1 MKCNVFGKKVL
12 FAAAAVIMS
21 AFVLASCSDGSDD
34 DPLSFGPGPESVDNA
49 DQIENNADQIE
60 HNTDPIESL
69 VTEDTVKVVDFRKVG
84 TGNQASAAFDFA
96 NWDSVSGMQEPIGKY
111 TADGLELDVKD
122 SWDGAYKLGVNSID
136 LSEVKKVTVVYKV
149 EEGFTYSDAKNNKM
163 NVMFVSAEDKSFK
176 AIEVNMIDFA
186 AETPSTT
193 WKPETSDSIYAK
205 DWEGSGCSAANMASI
220 NAIMLDTKTGVGKLT
235 VMGIVLSK

>member
-49 DQIENNADQIE
+49 DQIEHNADL
-60 HNTDPIESL
+60 IESL
-69 VTEDTVKVVDFRKVG
+69 VTEDTVKVIDFRKVG
-84 TGNQASAAFDFA
+84 AGNQASAAFDFA
-96 NWDSVSGMQEPIGKY
+96 NWDSVSGLQEPIGKY

-136 LSEVKKVTVVYKV
+136 LSAVKKVTVVYKV
-149 EEGFTYSDAKNNKM
+149 EEGFTYSDSENNKM
-163 NVMFVSAEDKSFK
+163 NVMFVSAEDKSYK

-193 WKPETSDSIYAK
+193 WKNETSDNIYPK
-205 DWEGSGCSAANMASI
+205 TWESCKEANMASI
-220 NAIMLDTKTGVGKLT
+220 SAIMLNTMSGVGKLT

>member
-34 DPLSFGPGPESVDNA
+34 DPLSFGTGLGSLDK
-49 DQIENNADQIE
+49 
-60 HNTDPIESL
+60 TDPIESL
-69 VTEDTVKVVDFRKVG
+69 VTEDTVKVIDFRKVG
-84 TGNQASAAFDFA
+84 TGNQASAVFDFA
-96 NWDSVSGMQEPIGKY
+96 NWDSVSGMQESIGKY
-111 TADGLELDVKD
+111 TADGLELNVNK

-136 LSEVKKVTVVYKV
+136 LSAVKKVTVVYKV
-149 EEGFTYSDAKNNKM
+149 EEGFSYSDGENNKM
-163 NVMFVSAEDKSFK
+163 NVMFVSAEDESFK
-176 AIEVNMIDFA
+176 ATEVNMIDFA

-193 WKPETSDSIYAK
+193 WKNETSDNIYPK
-205 DWEGSGCSAANMASI
+205 TWESCKEANMASI
-220 NAIMLDTKTGVGKLT
+220 NAIMLNTMSGVGKLT

>member
-12 FAAAAVIMS
+12 FAAAAVVMS

-34 DPLSFGPGPESVDNA
+34 DPLSSGTGLGSLDK
-49 DQIENNADQIE
+49 
-60 HNTDPIESL
+60 TDPIESL
-69 VTEDTVKVVDFRKVG
+69 VTEDTVRVVDFRKVG

-96 NWDSVSGMQEPIGKY
+96 NWDSVSGSDKPIGKY
-111 TADGLELDVKD
+111 TADGLELDVKE

-149 EEGFTYSDAKNNKM
+149 EEGFKYSDPKNNKM
-163 NVMFVSAEDKSFK
+163 NVMFVSADSGEPDYK
-176 AIEVNMIDFA
+176 ATEVNLIDFA

-193 WKPETSDSIYAK
+193 WKTETLDNIYAK
-205 DWEGSGCSAANMASI
+205 DWEGSGCTAANMTSI
-220 NAIMLDTKTGVGKLT
+220 KAIMLNTMSGVGKLT

>member
-49 DQIENNADQIE
+49 DQIEHNA
-60 HNTDPIESL
+60 DPIESL
-69 VTEDTVKVVDFRKVG
+69 VTEDTVRVVDFRKVG

-96 NWDSVSGMQEPIGKY
+96 NYDSVSGSDKPIGKY
-111 TADGLELDVKD
+111 TADGLELDVNE

-149 EEGFTYSDAKNNKM
+149 EEGFTYSDSENNKM
-163 NVMFVSAEDKSFK
+163 NVMFVSADSGAPDYK
-176 AIEVNMIDFA
+176 ATDVNMIEFA
-186 AETPSTT
+186 VETPSTT
-193 WKPETSDSIYAK
+193 WKSETSDNIYPKTWDNCKEAKMVSI
-205 DWEGSGCSAANMASI
+205 S
-220 NAIMLDTKTGVGKLT
+220 AIMLNTMSGVGKLT

>member
-21 AFVLASCSDGSDD
+21 AFVLSSCSDGSDD
-34 DPLSFGPGPESVDNA
+34 DPLSSVPGLGSLD
-49 DQIENNADQIE
+49 
-60 HNTDPIESL
+60 NTDPIESL
-69 VTEDTVKVVDFRKVG
+69 VTEDTVRVVDFRKVG

-96 NWDSVSGMQEPIGKY
+96 NWDSVSGSEKPIGKY
-111 TADGLELDVKD
+111 TADGLELDVKE

-136 LSEVKKVTVVYKV
+136 LSAVKKVTVVYKV
-149 EEGFTYSDAKNNKM
+149 EEGFTYSDSKNNKM
-163 NVMFVSAEDKSFK
+163 NVMFVSAEDKSYK
-176 AIEVNMIDFA
+176 ATEVNMIEFA

-193 WKPETSDSIYAK
+193 WKSETSDNIYPK
-205 DWEGSGCSAANMASI
+205 TWDSCKEANMTSI
-220 NAIMLDTKTGVGKLT
+220 KAIMLNTMSGVGKLT

>member
-34 DPLSFGPGPESVDNA
+34 DPLSSLPGSGLGSLDK
-49 DQIENNADQIE
+49 
-60 HNTDPIESL
+60 TDPIESL
-69 VTEDTVKVVDFRKVG
+69 VTEDTVKVIDFRKVG

-111 TADGLELDVKD
+111 TADGLELDVKE

-136 LSEVKKVTVVYKV
+136 LSAVKKVTVVYKV
-149 EEGFTYSDAKNNKM
+149 EEGFTYSDPKNNKM
-163 NVMFVSAEDKSFK
+163 NVMFVSADSGEPDYK
-176 AIEVNMIDFA
+176 ATKVNLIDFA

-193 WKPETSDSIYAK
+193 WKNETSDNIYAK
-205 DWEGSGCSAANMASI
+205 NWEGSGCSAANMASI
-220 NAIMLDTKTGVGKLT
+220 KAIMLDTKTGVGKLT

>member
-34 DPLSFGPGPESVDNA
+34 DPLSSGTGPESVDNA
-49 DQIENNADQIE
+49 DQIE
-60 HNTDPIESL
+60 HNTDLIESL
-69 VTEDTVKVVDFRKVG
+69 VTEDTVKVIDFRKVG
-84 TGNQASAAFDFA
+84 TGNEAKDAFDFA
-96 NWDSVSGMQEPIGKY
+96 NWDSVSGSDKPIGKY

-149 EEGFTYSDAKNNKM
+149 EEGFTYSDPKNNKM
-163 NVMFVSAEDKSFK
+163 NVMFVSAEDKSYK

-193 WKPETSDSIYAK
+193 WKSETSENIYPKTWDSCK
-205 DWEGSGCSAANMASI
+205 EANMASI
-220 NAIMLDTKTGVGKLT
+220 NAIMLNTMSGVGKLT

>member
-34 DPLSFGPGPESVDNA
+34 DPLSSVPVPGLGSLD
-49 DQIENNADQIE
+49 
-60 HNTDPIESL
+60 NTDPIESL
-69 VTEDTVKVVDFRKVG
+69 VTEDTVKVIDFRKVG

-96 NWDSVSGMQEPIGKY
+96 NWDSVSGSEKPIGKY
-111 TADGLELDVKD
+111 TADGLELDVKE

-136 LSEVKKVTVVYKV
+136 ISAVKKVTVVYKV
-149 EEGFTYSDAKNNKM
+149 EEGFSYSDFDNNKM
-163 NVMFVSAEDKSFK
+163 NVMLVSADSGDPDYK
-176 AIEVNMIDFA
+176 ATEVNLIDFA

-193 WKPETSDSIYAK
+193 WKTETLDNIYAK
-205 DWEGSGCSAANMASI
+205 DWPGSGCTGAKMTSI
-220 NAIMLDTKTGVGKLT
+220 KAIMLNTMSGVGKLT

>member
-12 FAAAAVIMS
+12 FAAAAVVMS

-49 DQIENNADQIE
+49 DQIENNTDQIE
-60 HNTDPIESL
+60 HNADPIESL
-69 VTEDTVKVVDFRKVG
+69 VTEDTVRVVDFRKVG
-84 TGNQASAAFDFA
+84 TGNQAKDAFDFA
-96 NWDSVSGMQEPIGKY
+96 NWDSVSGSDKPIGKY

-136 LSEVKKVTVVYKV
+136 LSAVKKVTVVYKV
-149 EEGFTYSDAKNNKM
+149 EEGFTYSDSENNKM
-163 NVMFVSAEDKSFK
+163 NVMFVSAENESFK
-176 AIEVNMIDFA
+176 ATEVNLIDFA

-193 WKPETSDSIYAK
+193 WKNETSDNIYPK
-205 DWEGSGCSAANMASI
+205 TWEDCKEANMASI
-220 NAIMLDTKTGVGKLT
+220 SAIMLNTMSGVGKLT

>member
-34 DPLSFGPGPESVDNA
+34 DPLSSGTGLGSLD
-49 DQIENNADQIE
+49 
-60 HNTDPIESL
+60 NTDPIESL
-69 VTEDTVKVVDFRKVG
+69 VTEDTVKVIDFRKVG
-84 TGNQASAAFDFA
+84 TGNQASAVFDFA
-96 NWDSVSGMQEPIGKY
+96 NWDSVSGSDKPIGKY

-136 LSEVKKVTVVYKV
+136 LSAVKKVTVVYKV
-149 EEGFTYSDAKNNKM
+149 EEGFTYSDPKNNKM
-163 NVMFVSAEDKSFK
+163 NVMFVSADSGEPDYT
-176 AIEVNMIDFA
+176 ATEVNLIDFA

-193 WKPETSDSIYAK
+193 WKTETLDNIYAK
-205 DWEGSGCSAANMASI
+205 DWEGSGCTAANMTSI
-220 NAIMLDTKTGVGKLT
+220 KAIMLNTMSGVGKLT

>member
-34 DPLSFGPGPESVDNA
+34 DPLSSVPGSGSLDK
-49 DQIENNADQIE
+49 
-60 HNTDPIESL
+60 TDPIESL
-69 VTEDTVKVVDFRKVG
+69 VTEDTVKVIDFRKVG
-84 TGNQASAAFDFA
+84 TGNEAKDAFDFA
-96 NWDSVSGMQEPIGKY
+96 NWDSVSGSDKPIGKY
-111 TADGLELDVKD
+111 TADGLELNVKD

-149 EEGFTYSDAKNNKM
+149 EEGFTYSDPKNNKM
-163 NVMFVSAEDKSFK
+163 NVMFVSAENDSYK

-193 WKPETSDSIYAK
+193 WKNETSDNIYPK
-205 DWEGSGCSAANMASI
+205 TWESCKEANMASI
-220 NAIMLDTKTGVGKLT
+220 SAIMLNTMSGVGKLT

>member
-12 FAAAAVIMS
+12 FAAAAVVMS

-34 DPLSFGPGPESVDNA
+34 DPLSSGSGLGLGSLDK
-49 DQIENNADQIE
+49 
-60 HNTDPIESL
+60 TDPIESL
-69 VTEDTVKVVDFRKVG
+69 VTEDTVKVIDFRKVG

-149 EEGFTYSDAKNNKM
+149 EEGFTYSDSENNKM
-163 NVMFVSAEDKSFK
+163 NVMFVSAEDESFK

-186 AETPSTT
+186 AETPSTSWET
-193 WKPETSDSIYAK
+193 ETSENIYPK
-205 DWEGSGCSAANMASI
+205 TWEECKAANMAKI
-220 NAIMLDTKTGVGKLT
+220 NAIMLNTMSGIGKLT
-235 VMGIVLSK
+235 VMGIILSK

>member
-34 DPLSFGPGPESVDNA
+34 DPLSSGLGLGSLDK
-49 DQIENNADQIE
+49 
-60 HNTDPIESL
+60 TDPIESL
-69 VTEDTVKVVDFRKVG
+69 VTEDTVKVIDFRKVG
-84 TGNQASAAFDFA
+84 TGNEAKDAFDFA

-111 TADGLELDVKD
+111 TADGLELNVNK

-149 EEGFTYSDAKNNKM
+149 EEGFSYSDPKNNKM
-163 NVMFVSAEDKSFK
+163 NVMFVSADSGEPDYK
-176 AIEVNMIDFA
+176 ATEVNMIDFA

-193 WKPETSDSIYAK
+193 WKSETSENIYPK
-205 DWEGSGCSAANMASI
+205 TWDGCEAANMASI
-220 NAIMLDTKTGVGKLT
+220 NAIMLNTMSGVGKLT

>member
-34 DPLSFGPGPESVDNA
+34 DPLSSGTGLGPGYLDK
-49 DQIENNADQIE
+49 
-60 HNTDPIESL
+60 TDPIESL
-69 VTEDTVKVVDFRKVG
+69 VTEDTVRVVDFRKVG
-84 TGNQASAAFDFA
+84 TGNEAKDAFDFA
-96 NWDSVSGMQEPIGKY
+96 NWDSVSGMQEPKGKY
-111 TADGLELDVKD
+111 TADGLELDVNK

-136 LSEVKKVTVVYKV
+136 LSAVKKVTVVYKV
-149 EEGFTYSDAKNNKM
+149 EEGFTYSEAENNKM
-163 NVMFVSAEDKSFK
+163 NVMFVSAENESYK

-193 WKPETSDSIYAK
+193 WKNETSDNIYAK
-205 DWEGSGCSAANMASI
+205 NWEGSGCSAANMASI

>member
-34 DPLSFGPGPESVDNA
+34 DPLSFGPGPGSLDK
-49 DQIENNADQIE
+49 
-60 HNTDPIESL
+60 TDPIESL
-69 VTEDTVKVVDFRKVG
+69 VTEDTVRVVDFRKVG

-96 NWDSVSGMQEPIGKY
+96 NYDSVSGMQEPIGKY
-111 TADGLELDVKD
+111 TADGLELNVNK
-122 SWDGAYKLGVNSID
+122 SWDGAYKLGVNQID
-136 LSEVKKVTVVYKV
+136 LSAVKKVTVVYKV
-149 EEGFTYSDAKNNKM
+149 EEGFEYSDSDPNTSKM
-163 NVMFVSAEDKSFK
+163 NVMFVSAEDESYK
-176 AIEVNMIDFA
+176 ATEVNMIDFA

-193 WKPETSDSIYAK
+193 WKNETSDNIYAK
-205 DWEGSGCSAANMASI
+205 NWNGSGCEAANMASI
-220 NAIMLDTKTGVGKLT
+220 KAIMLDTKTGVGKLT

>member
-34 DPLSFGPGPESVDNA
+34 DPLSSGTGSLDK
-49 DQIENNADQIE
+49 
-60 HNTDPIESL
+60 TDPIESL
-69 VTEDTVKVVDFRKVG
+69 VTEDTVKVIDFRKVG

-96 NWDSVSGMQEPIGKY
+96 NYDSVSGMQEPIGKY
-111 TADGLELDVKD
+111 TADGLELNVNKY
-122 SWDGAYKLGVNSID
+122 WDGAYKLGVNPID
-136 LSEVKKVTVVYKV
+136 LSAVKKVTVVYKV
-149 EEGFTYSDAKNNKM
+149 EEGFSYSEAENNKM
-163 NVMFVSAEDKSFK
+163 NVMFVSAEDNSYKV
-176 AIEVNMIDFA
+176 IEANLIDFA

-193 WKPETSDSIYAK
+193 WKTETSDNIYEK
-205 DWEGSGCSAANMASI
+205 NFEGCKGANMASI
-220 NAIMLDTKTGVGKLT
+220 IAIKLNTMTGVGKLT

>member
-34 DPLSFGPGPESVDNA
+34 DPLSSGTGLGLGSLDK
-49 DQIENNADQIE
+49 
-60 HNTDPIESL
+60 TDPIESL
-69 VTEDTVKVVDFRKVG
+69 VTEDTVKVIDFRKVG
-84 TGNQASAAFDFA
+84 TGNEAKDAFDFA
-96 NWDSVSGMQEPIGKY
+96 NWDSVSGMQEPIRKY

-122 SWDGAYKLGVNSID
+122 SWDGAYKLGVNTID
-136 LSEVKKVTVVYKV
+136 LSAVKKVTVVYKV
-149 EEGFTYSDAKNNKM
+149 EEGFTYSDPKNNKM
-163 NVMFVSAEDKSFK
+163 NVMFVSAEDESFK
-176 AIEVNMIDFA
+176 ATEVNMIDFA

-193 WKPETSDSIYAK
+193 WKNETSENIYPK
-205 DWEGSGCSAANMASI
+205 TWEDCKEANMASI
-220 NAIMLDTKTGVGKLT
+220 SAIMLNTMTGVGKLT

>member
-34 DPLSFGPGPESVDNA
+34 DPLSYGPGSGSLDK
-49 DQIENNADQIE
+49 
-60 HNTDPIESL
+60 TDPIESL
-69 VTEDTVKVVDFRKVG
+69 VTEDTVKVIDFRKVG
-84 TGNQASAAFDFA
+84 TGNEAKDAFDFA
-96 NWDSVSGMQEPIGKY
+96 NWDSVSGSDKPIGKY
-111 TADGLELDVKD
+111 TADGLELNVNK

-149 EEGFTYSDAKNNKM
+149 EEGFEYSNPDPKTSKM
-163 NVMFVSAEDKSFK
+163 NVMFVSADSGEPDYK
-176 AIEVNMIDFA
+176 ATEVNMIDFA

-193 WKPETSDSIYAK
+193 WKSETSDNIYPK
-205 DWEGSGCSAANMASI
+205 TWDGCEAANMASI

>member
-1 MKCNVFGKKVL
+1 MKCNIFGKKVL

-34 DPLSFGPGPESVDNA
+34 DPLSFGPGPGSLD
-49 DQIENNADQIE
+49 
-60 HNTDPIESL
+60 NTDPIESL
-69 VTEDTVKVVDFRKVG
+69 VTEDTVRVVDFRKVG
-84 TGNQASAAFDFA
+84 TGNEAKDAFDFA
-96 NWDSVSGMQEPIGKY
+96 NWDSVSGSDKPIGKY
-111 TADGLELDVKD
+111 TADGLELDVKE

-136 LSEVKKVTVVYKV
+136 LSAVKKVTVVYKV
-149 EEGFTYSDAKNNKM
+149 EEGFSYSDAENNKM
-163 NVMFVSAEDKSFK
+163 NVMFVSADSGEPNYK
-176 AIEVNMIDFA
+176 ATKANLIDFA

-193 WKPETSDSIYAK
+193 WKNETSDNIYPK
-205 DWEGSGCSAANMASI
+205 TWEDCKEANMASI

>member
-34 DPLSFGPGPESVDNA
+34 DPLSSGTGLGLGSLDK
-49 DQIENNADQIE
+49 
-60 HNTDPIESL
+60 TDPIESL
-69 VTEDTVKVVDFRKVG
+69 VTEDTVRVVDFRKVG
-84 TGNQASAAFDFA
+84 TGNKAKDAFDFA
-96 NWDSVSGMQEPIGKY
+96 NYDSVSGSENPIGKY
-111 TADGLELDVKD
+111 TADGLELDVKE

-136 LSEVKKVTVVYKV
+136 LSAVKKVTVVYKV
-149 EEGFTYSDAKNNKM
+149 EEGFEYSNPDPNTSKM
-163 NVMFVSAEDKSFK
+163 NVMFVSAEDKSYK

-193 WKPETSDSIYAK
+193 WKNETSDNIYEKKFEGCKAADMAK
-205 DWEGSGCSAANMASI
+205 I
-220 NAIMLDTKTGVGKLT
+220 NAIMLNTMSGIGKLT

>member
-1 MKCNVFGKKVL
+1 MKCNIFGKKVL
-12 FAAAAVIMS
+12 FAAAAVVMS

-34 DPLSFGPGPESVDNA
+34 DPLSSGTGLGSLDK
-49 DQIENNADQIE
+49 
-60 HNTDPIESL
+60 TDPIESL
-69 VTEDTVKVVDFRKVG
+69 VTEDTVKVIDFRKVG
-84 TGNQASAAFDFA
+84 AGNQASAAFDFA
-96 NWDSVSGMQEPIGKY
+96 NWDSVSGSDKPIGKY
-111 TADGLELDVKD
+111 TADGLELNVKE

-149 EEGFTYSDAKNNKM
+149 EEGFTYSDPKNNKM

-193 WKPETSDSIYAK
+193 WKSETSDDIYPK
-205 DWEGSGCSAANMASI
+205 TWDSCKAANMASI
-220 NAIMLDTKTGVGKLT
+220 KAIMLDTKTGVGKLT

>member
-34 DPLSFGPGPESVDNA
+34 DPLSSGTGPESVDNA
-49 DQIENNADQIE
+49 DQIE
-60 HNTDPIESL
+60 HNTDLIESL
-69 VTEDTVKVVDFRKVG
+69 VTEDTVKVIDFRKVG
-84 TGNQASAAFDFA
+84 TGNEAKDAFDFA
-96 NWDSVSGMQEPIGKY
+96 NWDSVSGSDKPIGKY

-149 EEGFTYSDAKNNKM
+149 EEGFTYSDPKNNKM
-163 NVMFVSAEDKSFK
+163 NVMFVSAEDKSYK

-193 WKPETSDSIYAK
+193 WKSETSENIYPKTWDSCK
-205 DWEGSGCSAANMASI
+205 EANMASI
-220 NAIMLDTKTGVGKLT
+220 SAIMLNTMSGVGKLT

>member
-34 DPLSFGPGPESVDNA
+34 DPLSSGTGLESLDK
-49 DQIENNADQIE
+49 
-60 HNTDPIESL
+60 TDPIESL
-69 VTEDTVKVVDFRKVG
+69 VTEDTVKVIDFRKVG
-84 TGNQASAAFDFA
+84 TGNQASTAFDFA
-96 NWDSVSGMQEPIGKY
+96 NYDSVSGSDKPIGKY
-111 TADGLELDVKD
+111 TADGLELDVKE

-136 LSEVKKVTVVYKV
+136 LSAVKKVTVVYKV
-149 EEGFTYSDAKNNKM
+149 EEGFSYSDAENNKM
-163 NVMFVSAEDKSFK
+163 NVMFVSAENDSYK

-193 WKPETSDSIYAK
+193 WKNETSDNIYPK
-205 DWEGSGCSAANMASI
+205 TWESCKAANMTSI
-220 NAIMLDTKTGVGKLT
+220 KAIMLNTMSGVGKLT

>member
-34 DPLSFGPGPESVDNA
+34 DPLSSGTGLGLGSLDK
-49 DQIENNADQIE
+49 
-60 HNTDPIESL
+60 TDPIESL
-69 VTEDTVKVVDFRKVG
+69 VTEDTVRVVDFRKVG
-84 TGNQASAAFDFA
+84 TGKQASAAFDFA
-96 NWDSVSGMQEPIGKY
+96 NWDSVSGMQEPKGKY
-111 TADGLELDVKD
+111 TADGLELNVKD

-149 EEGFTYSDAKNNKM
+149 EEGFTYSDPKNNKM
-163 NVMFVSAEDKSFK
+163 NVMFVSADSGDPDYK
-176 AIEVNMIDFA
+176 ATEVNLIDFA

-193 WKPETSDSIYAK
+193 WKNETSDNIYPK
-205 DWEGSGCSAANMASI
+205 TWESCKEANMASI
-220 NAIMLDTKTGVGKLT
+220 SAIMLNTMSGVGNLT

>member
-34 DPLSFGPGPESVDNA
+34 DPLSFEPGPGSLDK
-49 DQIENNADQIE
+49 
-60 HNTDPIESL
+60 TDPIESL
-69 VTEDTVKVVDFRKVG
+69 VTEDTVKVIDFRKVG

-96 NWDSVSGMQEPIGKY
+96 NWDSVSGSDKPIGKY

-136 LSEVKKVTVVYKV
+136 LSAVKKVTVVYKV
-149 EEGFTYSDAKNNKM
+149 EEGFTYSDPKNNKM
-163 NVMFVSAEDKSFK
+163 NVMFVSADSGEPDYT
-176 AIEVNMIDFA
+176 ATEVNLIDFA

-193 WKPETSDSIYAK
+193 WKTETLDNIYAK
-205 DWEGSGCSAANMASI
+205 DWEGSGCTAANMTSI
-220 NAIMLDTKTGVGKLT
+220 KAIMLNTMSGVGKLT